1 MEFYKNTESTVRP
14 EEVRFDDYSAWVCT
28 NIRMEE
34 RPLFYEKIEGEDG
47 AEESIERYQTMY
59 VYDMYRYAN
68 KEYLQILNE
77 ENKKLKGRFIDVE
90 LAMVEMYEGK

>member
-1 MEFYKNTESTVRP
+1 MEFYKDTESTVRP
-14 EEVRFDDYSAWVCT
+14 EEIRFDDYSAWVCT

-34 RPLFYEKIEGEDG
+34 RPLFHEEEDG
-47 AEESIERYQTMY
+47 SDKRYQTMY